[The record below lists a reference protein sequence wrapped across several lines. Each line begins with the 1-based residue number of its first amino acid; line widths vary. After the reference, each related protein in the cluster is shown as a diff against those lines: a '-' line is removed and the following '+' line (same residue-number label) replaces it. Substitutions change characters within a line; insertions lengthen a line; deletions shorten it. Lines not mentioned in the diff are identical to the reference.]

1 MSHANDGNEGEGIG
15 RAEGPPPNFADA
27 DVPMTA
33 ASPARHQSPARHPA
47 RQPVSSH
54 KRRASDRRAAK
65 SLPDV
70 EAQGRADAVVVPII
84 GTLLGL
90 MAIGAVGL
98 ILASRRKSQ
107 SLALL
112 AALNAA
118 PAKWLHDAVIA
129 EHRLASDLNERISR
143 ARRQYGI

>member
-1 MSHANDGNEGEGIG
+1 MSHANDIVEDNESVPANMRRRGAPNRR
-15 RAEGPPPNFADA
+15 RARSSADA
-27 DVPMTA
+27 KAET
-33 ASPARHQSPARHPA
+33 
-47 RQPVSSH
+47 
-54 KRRASDRRAAK
+54 
-65 SLPDV
+65 SLPTR
-70 EAQGRADAVVVPII
+70 GRADAVVVPIV

-107 SLALL
+107 SLALQ
-112 AALNAA
+112 AALYAA
-118 PAKWLHDAVIA
+118 PAKWLHGAVSA